1 MTDNVI
7 AFTPRPRPYQTPAST
22 IDAFWHL
29 VSLNEPDRL
38 RAWLLDHPLDRAFLY
53 KLLQDRKNENR

>member
-7 AFTPRPRPYQTPAST
+7 AFTPRPRPYRTAEAT

-38 RAWLLDHPLDRAFLY
+38 KAWLIDHPLDRAFLY
-53 KLLQDRKNENR
+53 KLLQDRKNETR